1 MNGVSNNYKTRQS
14 VTSSSDIYHNKH
26 FFGRENSR
34 KICKCQPNK
43 LGEIRNQ
50 SALFLKINSNLL
62 IF

>member
-50 SALFLKINSNLL
+50 SALFLKI
-62 IF
+62 